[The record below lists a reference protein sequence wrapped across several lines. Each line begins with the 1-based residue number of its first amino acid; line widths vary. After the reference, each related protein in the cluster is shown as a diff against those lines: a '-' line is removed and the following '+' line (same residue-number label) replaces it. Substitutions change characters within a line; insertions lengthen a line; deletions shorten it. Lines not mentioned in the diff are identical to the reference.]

1 MLKEGANVYK
11 LVGPVL
17 ISVDL
22 QEAKENVN
30 KRLQFIEGEVS
41 KIEASIGRP
50 RNLNKLPLVNNL
62 KYYYIASKQKEASS
76 LGDEIAS
83 IQQKMQGAT
92 SQISYRLSQFFNLL
106 RCL

>member
-1 MLKEGANVYK
+1 MLKEGSNVYK

-41 KIEASIGRP
+41 KVEGSIGD
-50 RNLNKLPLVNNL
+50 VNIL
-62 KYYYIASKQKEASS
+62 MLIQYIQ
-76 LGDEIAS
+76 
-83 IQQKMQGAT
+83 
-92 SQISYRLSQFFNLL
+92 
-106 RCL
+106 